1 MKHLEL
7 DRTYWMPDESVT
19 SAELAAKLEL
29 SQGEVAKLAA
39 LLSDAQTEINNLV
52 VLLDQAHEDRD
63 EHVGLAAQYLDR
75 ISELEFALRGIRK
88 DVEGI
93 L

>member
-1 MKHLEL
+1 MRNRE
-7 DRTYWMPDESVT
+7 
-19 SAELAAKLEL
+19 AELESLLEV
-29 SQGEVAKLAA
+29 EVDRSNDLKRDL
-39 LLSDAQTEINNLV
+39 E
-52 VLLDQAHEDRD
+52 QAM
-63 EHVGLAAQYLDR
+63 DR